1 MADALLAARG
11 LSKNFGPNTVLKGL
25 EFEVHPGACVA
36 LCGEN
41 GAGKSTLIKVL
52 TGLYQPSDGHVEYL
66 GETRAWSGPRDSLA
80 AGIAVV
86 HQEFSTIGAL
96 SVAENIYL
104 GAEPLTRLGLID
116 RKALNANAK
125 ALLES
130 LGLALDPRTLVDR
143 LSVADKQMVEIAK
156 AMRADARVLILDEP
170 TAVLSQNETRH
181 LFRLIENLKA
191 RDMGL
196 IYVSHRLDEI
206 FEICTDITVI
216 KDGVVTSRGPVADYT
231 HGRVVSAMVGRDL
244 GDMFPPKGSTA
255 IQGERVLDVRDFVV
269 APGVP
274 AVSFHVHAG
283 EILGLAGLVGSGRT
297 ELARAI
303 YGADP
308 AQGTVLLMGEPLA
321 SRSPAGS
328 IEAGLLMLTESRK
341 DDGLFLDSSV
351 ARNFSATTPGLG
363 AHHANI
369 PPGFEERRALAMK
382 DRFGVVVDHVGLPI
396 SALSGGNQ
404 QKVLIARLLENRPKR
419 LILDEPTRGVD
430 VGAKA
435 EIYRILRQLAD
446 DGVAILIISSELIE
460 VVGLCD
466 RAFVMRDGDL
476 AKELTGDAITEE
488 AIIAVAAAETARH
501 HGVHAHA

>member
-1 MADALLAARG
+1 MTHPLLAARG
-11 LSKNFGPNTVLKGL
+11 LSKSFGPNAVLKGL

-52 TGLYQPSDGHVEYL
+52 TGLYQPSDGGVEYL
-66 GETRAWSGPRDSLA
+66 GDARAWTGPRDSLE

-116 RKALNANAK
+116 RKALNANA
-125 ALLES
+125 ARLLES
-130 LGLALDPRTLVDR
+130 LGLALDPRRLVDR

-156 AMRADARVLILDEP
+156 AMRSDARVLILDEP

-181 LFRLIENLKA
+181 LFRLIADLKA
-191 RDMGL
+191 RGMGL

-216 KDGVVTSRGPVADYT
+216 KDGVVTSKGPVADYT
-231 HGRVVSAMVGRDL
+231 HDRVVSAMVGREL
-244 GDMFPPKGSTA
+244 GDMFPPKGINATHGA
-255 IQGERVLDVRDFVV
+255 PVLEVRDFVAGPG
-269 APGVP
+269 APP
-274 AVSFHVHAG
+274 ASFHVAAG

-303 YGADP
+303 YGADRGE
-308 AQGTVLLMGEPLA
+308 GTVLLMGEPLA

-369 PPGFEERRALAMK
+369 PPGFEETRARAMK

-404 QKVLIARLLENRPKR
+404 QKVLIARLLENRPKL

-435 EIYRILRQLAD
+435 EIYRILRQLAH
-446 DGVAILIISSELIE
+446 DGVAILVISSELIE

-466 RAFVMRDGDL
+466 RVFVMRDGEL
-476 AKELTGDAITEE
+476 ARELTGDAITEE

-501 HGVHAHA
+501 HGGAPHV

>member
-1 MADALLAARG
+1 MTQPLLAARS
-11 LSKNFGPNTVLKGL
+11 LSKSFGPNEVLKGL
-25 EFEVHPGACVA
+25 EFEVHPSACVA

-41 GAGKSTLIKVL
+41 GAGKSTLIKLL
-52 TGLYQPSDGHVEYL
+52 TGLYQPTKGHVEYL
-66 GETRAWSGPRDSLA
+66 NEERHWSGPRDSLE

-96 SVAENIYL
+96 SVAENIFL
-104 GAEPLTRLGLID
+104 EAEPKTRLGLID
-116 RKALNANAK
+116 RKRLNAETQY
-125 ALLES
+125 LFDS
-130 LGLALDPRTLVDR
+130 LGISLSPRTLVDQ

-156 AMRADARVLILDEP
+156 ALRSDAKVLILDEP
-170 TAVLSQNETRH
+170 TAVLSQNETKH
-181 LFRLIENLKA
+181 LFRLIADLRAKQ
-191 RDMGL
+191 MG
-196 IYVSHRLDEI
+196 IVYVSHRLDEI

-216 KDGVVTSRGPVADYT
+216 KDGVVTSKGPTQSYT
-231 HGRVVSAMVGRDL
+231 HDSVVSAMVGRDL
-244 GDMFPPKGSTA
+244 GDMFPPKDGPGDH
-255 IQGERVLDVRDFVV
+255 GERVLEVQNFVV

-274 AVSFHVHAG
+274 PANFHVDAG

-303 YGADP
+303 YGADH
-308 AQGTVLLMGEPLA
+308 GEGSVTLIGEPLE

-341 DDGLFLDSSV
+341 DDGLFLEGSV
-351 ARNFSATTPGLG
+351 ARNFAATTPGLG
-363 AHHANI
+363 AHHSNI
-369 PPGFEERRALAMK
+369 PPGHEEKRALAMK

-404 QKVLIARLLENRPKR
+404 QKVLIARLLENRPKL

-435 EIYRILRQLAD
+435 AIYKILRQLAH
-446 DGVAILIISSELIE
+446 DGVAILVISSELIE

-466 RAFVMRDGDL
+466 RVYVMRDGEL
-476 AKELTGDAITEE
+476 AKELTGDDITEE
-488 AIIAVAAAETARH
+488 AIITVAAAETASH
-501 HGVHAHA
+501 HGVSA